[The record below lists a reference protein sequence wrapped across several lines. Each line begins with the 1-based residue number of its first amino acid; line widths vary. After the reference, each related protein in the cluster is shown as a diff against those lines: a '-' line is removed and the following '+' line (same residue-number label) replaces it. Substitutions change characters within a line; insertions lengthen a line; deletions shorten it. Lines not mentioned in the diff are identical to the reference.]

1 MYALMIRIY
10 NVGFGLLRC
19 RDKYSP
25 CDRGNENLMK
35 DLKGL
40 LGEFRGWPTVELF
53 SVRLAGLSAEDR
65 ERHLLGFCK
74 LAFGHYEELPMG
86 YRRLVDGYL
95 DRERGENLMVWYLTS
110 IRRGRMPVMS
120 CIDRT
125 CFADGE
131 AGGVTD
137 RDGRLPYSH
146 LAACLCMAFFVRSLS
161 DPNSEVLPKSLASR
175 LSALNILPSDILE
188 LAGKREITDEM

>member
-1 MYALMIRIY
+1 MWDSAFCGAGINIPPVIVEM
-10 NVGFGLLRC
+10 
-19 RDKYSP
+19 K
-25 CDRGNENLMK
+25 NLMK

-95 DRERGENLMVWYLTS
+95 DGERGENLMVWYLT
-110 IRRGRMPVMS
+110 RHTPWKNAR
-120 CIDRT
+120 
-125 CFADGE
+125 
-131 AGGVTD
+131 
-137 RDGRLPYSH
+137 Y
-146 LAACLCMAFFVRSLS
+146 
-161 DPNSEVLPKSLASR
+161 
-175 LSALNILPSDILE
+175 E
-188 LAGKREITDEM
+188 LHRPDLFCGW

>member
-1 MYALMIRIY
+1 MWDSAFCGAGINIPPVIVEM
-10 NVGFGLLRC
+10 
-19 RDKYSP
+19 K
-25 CDRGNENLMK
+25 NLMK

-95 DRERGENLMVWYLTS
+95 DDLNEWTDKAGLPRYCKTCFCGWRSWWSLRIGMGICLILIWRLVYVWRFSSGVYRIL
-110 IRRGRMPVMS
+110 IRRS
-120 CIDRT
+120 CRN
-125 CFADGE
+125 
-131 AGGVTD
+131 
-137 RDGRLPYSH
+137 PW
-146 LAACLCMAFFVRSLS
+146 LAV
-161 DPNSEVLPKSLASR
+161 
-175 LSALNILPSDILE
+175 
-188 LAGKREITDEM
+188 

>member
-1 MYALMIRIY
+1 MWDSAFCGAGINIPPVIVEM
-10 NVGFGLLRC
+10 
-19 RDKYSP
+19 K
-25 CDRGNENLMK
+25 NLMK

-95 DRERGENLMVWYLTS
+95 DGERGENLMVWYLTAYAVEEC
-110 IRRGRMPVMS
+110 P
-120 CIDRT
+120 
-125 CFADGE
+125 
-131 AGGVTD
+131 
-137 RDGRLPYSH
+137 L
-146 LAACLCMAFFVRSLS
+146 
-161 DPNSEVLPKSLASR
+161 
-175 LSALNILPSDILE
+175 
-188 LAGKREITDEM
+188 

>member
-1 MYALMIRIY
+1 MI
-10 NVGFGLLRC
+10 VEM
-19 RDKYSP
+19 K
-25 CDRGNENLMK
+25 NLMK

-95 DRERGENLMVWYLTS
+95 DGERGENLMVWYLT
-110 IRRGRMPVMS
+110 RHTDLFLRMAKLVE
-120 CIDRT
+120 
-125 CFADGE
+125 F
-131 AGGVTD
+131 TD

-146 LAACLCMAFFVRSLS
+146 LAACLCMAFSVRSLS

>member
-1 MYALMIRIY
+1 MWDSAFCGAGINIPPVIVEM
-10 NVGFGLLRC
+10 
-19 RDKYSP
+19 K
-25 CDRGNENLMK
+25 NLMK

-95 DRERGENLMVWYLTS
+95 DGERGENLMVWYLT
-110 IRRGRMPVMS
+110 RHTPWKNARYELHRPDLFLRMAKLVE
-120 CIDRT
+120 
-125 CFADGE
+125 F
-131 AGGVTD
+131 TD

-161 DPNSEVLPKSLASR
+161 DPDSEVLPKSLASR

>member
-1 MYALMIRIY
+1 MWDSAFCGAGINIPPVIVEM
-10 NVGFGLLRC
+10 
-19 RDKYSP
+19 K
-25 CDRGNENLMK
+25 NLMK

-95 DRERGENLMVWYLTS
+95 DGERGENLMVWYLTRHTPWKNARYELHRPDLFLRMAKLVEFTDGMAFALFS
-110 IRRGRMPVMS
+110 WRLVYVWRFPSGVYRILIRRS
-120 CIDRT
+120 CRN
-125 CFADGE
+125 
-131 AGGVTD
+131 
-137 RDGRLPYSH
+137 PW
-146 LAACLCMAFFVRSLS
+146 LAV
-161 DPNSEVLPKSLASR
+161 
-175 LSALNILPSDILE
+175 
-188 LAGKREITDEM
+188 

>member
-1 MYALMIRIY
+1 MI
-10 NVGFGLLRC
+10 VEM
-19 RDKYSP
+19 K
-25 CDRGNENLMK
+25 NLMK

-53 SVRLAGLSAEDR
+53 SVRLAGLPAEDR

-95 DRERGENLMVWYLTS
+95 NGERGENLMVWYLT
-110 IRRGRMPVMS
+110 RHTPWKNARYELHRPDLFLRMAKLVE
-120 CIDRT
+120 
-125 CFADGE
+125 F
-131 AGGVTD
+131 TD